1 MTDSLRW
8 MKDLDV
14 AGQALQPLRDIQRL
28 ADPYSEIR
36 RQIDVESKML
46 TTLRREEAWR
56 KSFADMDQSSALAK
70 LNDQWERQRKLM
82 EGPFEQARRLGVV
95 GLGMPDILRG
105 GLTAMQLS
113 EIPHTVAF
121 RLPQID
127 EIGSLARR
135 AAEAAELTRRAVATT
150 ALEAEM
156 ARMHE
161 PWLRVGA
168 EAASAR
174 GFAGILAIGHGLAER
189 VPFGGSLG
197 AKLRGDL
204 GDWRDVA
211 LPTADRWL
219 DPGARSA
226 FYVERGFD
234 PNLTD
239 FTPAAFEASLRIA
252 GLCQDG
258 PASLDEDEDHDR
270 AREAFDRLRLF
281 EAEVRLFLDRVMRE
295 AFGDDWMRHRLPPTM
310 LEQWRAKRD
319 KAKASGRTEAPLIH
333 YADFA
338 DYQMIIE
345 RSDNW
350 KAVFK
355 GIFRRQE
362 DMRESFQRL
371 YPIRIATM
379 HARAVTQ
386 DDELLLVVETRR
398 VLKAIGAAN

>member
-28 ADPYSEIR
+28 ADPYSESR

-56 KSFADMDQSSALAK
+56 KSFADMGQSSALAK

-82 EGPFEQARRLGVV
+82 EGPSEQARRLGVV
-95 GLGMPDILRG
+95 GLGMPNILRG

-135 AAEAAELTRRAVATT
+135 AAEAAELTRRAFATT

-197 AKLRGDL
+197 AKLRGDF

-211 LPTADRWL
+211 LPSADRWL
-219 DPGARSA
+219 DPGAGSA

-258 PASLDEDEDHDR
+258 PAS
-270 AREAFDRLRLF
+270 A
-281 EAEVRLFLDRVMRE
+281 MRT
-295 AFGDDWMRHRLPPTM
+295 RTM
-310 LEQWRAKRD
+310 T
-319 KAKASGRTEAPLIH
+319 GRGRPSTGCGSSRPR
-333 YADFA
+333 YD
-338 DYQMIIE
+338 
-345 RSDNW
+345 SSW
-350 KAVFK
+350 
-355 GIFRRQE
+355 
-362 DMRESFQRL
+362 
-371 YPIRIATM
+371 T
-379 HARAVTQ
+379 T
-386 DDELLLVVETRR
+386 
-398 VLKAIGAAN
+398 